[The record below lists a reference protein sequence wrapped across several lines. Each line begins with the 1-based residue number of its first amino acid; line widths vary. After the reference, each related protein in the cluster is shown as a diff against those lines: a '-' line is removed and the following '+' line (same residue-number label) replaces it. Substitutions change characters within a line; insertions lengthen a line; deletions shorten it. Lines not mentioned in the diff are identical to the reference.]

1 MFAHLFEKKA
11 RFAIYAIMAVVL
23 LAVVLVCFCCGRLP
37 LQPHEVFGAFVA
49 KLTGQPIDHNT
60 DLVIFSLRMPRIVLS
75 LFVGAGL
82 ACAGAAYQSLFS
94 NPLATP
100 DTLGVSGGAAVGAVV
115 GLLLDFPMPLVQ
127 IVAFA
132 TGALATGITIVVARV
147 QGEITI
153 TRLILAGVIVTSLM
167 NAVISIVKLVA
178 DPADQ
183 LPEITY
189 WLMGGLTGATRFNLV
204 YGIIGIGIGIAGIF
218 LLRWRLN
225 VLSLGEEEAR
235 SSGTPVTHLRVAI
248 ICFATLI
255 SATVVALCGQ
265 VGWVG
270 LVIPHCAR
278 LICGTNNRSVVP
290 VSILLGALFML
301 VVDTFAR
308 SALAMEIP
316 LSILTAFIGAPVF
329 IVLLRK
335 SGRHA

>member
-1 MFAHLFEKKA
+1 MLEHLFATRK
-11 RFAIYAIMAVVL
+11 RFVL
-23 LAVVLVCFCCGRLP
+23 YICLTAALAATVLVCLCCGRLP
-37 LQPHEVFGAFVA
+37 LSPAEVASAFAARLSGEVVDRNA
-49 KLTGQPIDHNT
+49 
-60 DLVIFSLRMPRIVLS
+60 DLVIFSLRIPRIAMA

-100 DTLGVSGGAAVGAVV
+100 DTLGVASGAAVGAVI
-115 GLLLDFPMPLVQ
+115 GLLFDLPMPAVQ
-127 IVAFA
+127 ALAFA
-132 TGALATGITIVVARV
+132 AGVVATLMTVLFSRV
-147 QGEITI
+147 QGETTI

-167 NAVISIVKLVA
+167 NATISIVKLVA

-189 WLMGGLTGATRFNLV
+189 WLMGGLTGITTQNVV
-204 YGIIGIGIGIAGIF
+204 YGMAGIGVGVVGIF

-225 VLSLGEEEAR
+225 VLSLGDEEAR
-235 SSGTPVTHLRVAI
+235 SSGVHVATLRVAFI
-248 ICFATLI
+248 GLATLV

-278 LICGTNNRSVVP
+278 LICGSNNRHVIP
-290 VSILLGALFML
+290 LSIFLGAGFML

-308 SALAMEIP
+308 SLLAMEIP

-329 IVLLRK
+329 VVLLRK
-335 SGRHA
+335 SGVVR